1 MKIVPDTSTIIDG
14 YLTRYMED
22 EIIGSHILISK
33 AVIAE
38 LEHQANKG
46 REIGL
51 DGLDELRQL
60 QQLNSD
66 GLITLSFVGERP
78 TFDEIQGAKS
88 GVIDAAIR
96 DIALNENATLITRDK
111 IQSEVAKAQGVTVK
125 YIKPEEDEY
134 EELEI
139 SKFFDEVT
147 MSVHLKENVPPLA
160 KKGRPGNVQLVKL
173 SERPLSYNEVE
184 TYIREIVEKAHTDYK
199 SFIEIEMDG
208 ATVIQFREYRISIT
222 RPPFS
227 EALELTAVKPVV
239 KVDLDYYNL
248 SEELLERLTNAA
260 KGVLISGAPGAGKST
275 FAQAIADYLND
286 EKKMIVKTM
295 ESPRD
300 LQVGKEITQYAP
312 LEGKMQNTADILL
325 LVRPDYTLFDEVRKT
340 EDFEIFA
347 DMRLAGVGMIG
358 VVHATK
364 PIDAIQRVIARLE
377 LGVIPSVIDTTV
389 FIENGLIKAVYEID
403 LTVKVPTGM
412 QESDLARPVI
422 QVKDFITGEVF
433 NEIYTYGEQTIIMDV
448 SKSKQDK
455 TTSSI
460 NKIAEKQILQEVK
473 RIVPKAAASVEILS
487 ANNVNLYVDER
498 FTAQLIGKKGKTIT
512 ELERKTGLRINVEPL
527 KNNFLS
533 EKIPVNAKV
542 TQQQVVI
549 HFDKEYIGSSF
560 DLSAEHN
567 YICTGTVGKNATIKI
582 KKDREI
588 AQLLIHA
595 INQGKQILAI
605 QRDE

>member
-88 GVIDAAIR
+88 GVIDALIR

-455 TTSSI
+455 NTSSI

-473 RIVPKAAASVEILS
+473 RIIPKAATSVEILS
-487 ANNVNLYVDER
+487 ENNVNLYVDER

-549 HFDKEYIGSSF
+549 HFDKKYIGSSF
-560 DLSAEHN
+560 DISAEHN

-588 AQLLIHA
+588 SQQLIHE
-595 INQGKQILAI
+595 IQQGKQILAI